1 MNHLRIIMNNTHRNS
16 LPSPIVRRL
25 IVTASTSAMILT
37 ALATGA
43 AHAADEVTVAL
54 AIPLTV
60 DSGGVYALGFELGF
74 FREENL
80 QVKTIVVQGAG
91 ALLPQVATKKVT
103 IGFPLPEPV
112 LASYE
117 TGKTPLPVTYFY
129 NATPRN
135 EIELAVLASSP
146 IKTIADLKG
155 KKIGVG
161 AMTWGTIPA
170 TRALLREQGLTAGK
184 DVDIVAVGVLGS
196 GFLALKEGRVDALN
210 FNSSWHAM
218 LELSGTPLRRLPY
231 PQVFRDINS
240 NGFIAHQDTLRDQ
253 PDLLARFGRAY
264 TKALVAC
271 DANPKLCVEA
281 FWRLQPEVRAKTDNP
296 ERQLAEAITLSQ
308 KRMDAVLRNRNGT
321 ARTYGQ
327 FDLAVIEQFVK
338 AMYAA
343 GEFNTDNI
351 PVQKI
356 FSNALVPQFSQF
368 DVAQV
373 QARARAAQ

>member
-1 MNHLRIIMNNTHRNS
+1 MKHGHRNKV
-16 LPSPIVRRL
+16 LPLSPRL
-25 IVTASTSAMILT
+25 FLAGASAVLA
-37 ALATGA
+37 ALLCPFEAQ
-43 AHAADEVTVAL
+43 AADEVTVAL

-60 DSGGVYALGFELGF
+60 DSGGVYALGNELGF

-80 QVKTIVVQGAG
+80 EVKTIVFQGAG
-91 ALLPQVATKKVT
+91 ALLPQVAAKKVT
-103 IGFPLPEPV
+103 VGFPLPEPV

-135 EIELAVLASSP
+135 EIELAVLASGP

-161 AMTWGTIPA
+161 ALTWGTIPA
-170 TRALLREQGLTAGK
+170 TRALLREQGLTPGK

-218 LELSGTPLRRLPY
+218 LELTGTSLRRLPY

-240 NGFIAHQDTLRDQ
+240 NGFIAHQDTLRDH

-264 TKALVAC
+264 TKSLIAC

-281 FWRLQPEVRAKTDNP
+281 FWRLQPEARAKTDDP
-296 ERQLAEAITLSQ
+296 ERQLAEAIALSRN
-308 KRMDAVLRNRNGT
+308 RMNAVLRNRDGT
-321 ARTYGQ
+321 PRTYGE
-327 FDLAVIEQFVK
+327 FNLTVIEQFVK
-338 AMYAA
+338 AMAAA
-343 GEFNTDNI
+343 GEFNTDHI
-351 PVQKI
+351 PVAKI
-356 FSNALVPQFSQF
+356 FSNVLVPEFSKF